1 MSPPHQ
7 RGPVKRQASPTT
19 ERRIEALASSLLRYE
34 ENDGGARALEAE
46 LASFERWLVSS
57 AEMCLELLKASREAL
72 ITSSSGD
79 AASRTDAFERA
90 SSAITTVQELL
101 VEGREPSS
109 IERSNRAGC
118 EREAAV
124 TVEHVVAP
132 VSEGAETGGGFDD
145 FAMLDVAE
153 IEGIDFDLL
162 PVYLAE
168 AGEQLEQAEL
178 LLVKIE
184 SEPEEP
190 EHLNGLF
197 RAMHTIKGSSAVV
210 GLARVK
216 ELAHESEQ
224 LLDSARRG
232 AVVLTGDLAD
242 LVLAAIDE
250 LRRLVDCARSVE
262 KDGPEPEPSA
272 DPALLRRLRAAVA
285 SAGAT
290 RATPRASA
298 EPLVLS
304 SFDGDA
310 RSEVIEGSDPPVA
323 STEDIGS
330 WSLGQ
335 PTNNS
340 SSTEV
345 GRANVAPRDSV
356 RVDSERLDKLV
367 EMIGEL
373 VIAESM
379 VSHSPDLRTSAIFPR
394 LARQVGQ
401 MDKLSRALQ
410 EHAMSLRM
418 VPVRD
423 TFQRTRRVVRDVA
436 KRAGKEVSLVLEGES
451 IELDKTVVDL
461 LGDPL
466 MHLVRNAIDHGLESP
481 EERLAAGKPREGKL
495 EIRAKYVGDQVHIEV
510 RDDGRGLDTER
521 IVEKAVERG
530 LVAPGQ
536 TLTEAQIFGLIF
548 APGLSTAK
556 VVTDLSG
563 RGVGTD
569 VVRSAI
575 ESLRGRVEVL
585 STRGQGA
592 TFRLR
597 LPLTLAAIDGMLV
610 LVGGRRYI
618 VPTLSIV
625 RTVQR
630 DSARITE
637 LLNGSRAI
645 QLNGKWVP
653 VYSLRQTLDP
663 SVVEDSGALPLV
675 VVVENGE
682 ERAGFAVERLL
693 GQQQIVVKSIG
704 AAISV
709 PGIAGGAILPDGT
722 VGLVLELG
730 GLMALARE
738 GFGAS
743 GNGALRAA

>member
-1 MSPPHQ
+1 M
-7 RGPVKRQASPTT
+7 KRQASITT
-19 ERRIEALASSLLRYE
+19 ERRIEALASSLLRHE
-34 ENDGGARALEAE
+34 GSERGAHALEGE
-46 LASFERWLVSS
+46 LASFERWLVAST
-57 AEMCLELLKASREAL
+57 ARALGLVRESREAL
-72 ITSSSGD
+72 KNASGAD
-79 AASRTDAFERA
+79 AGACTGAFERA
-90 SSAITTVQELL
+90 SAAITEVQELL
-101 VEGREPSS
+101 VEGKEPTS
-109 IERSNRAGC
+109 
-118 EREAAV
+118 EREASGASGVEETIEAV
-124 TVEHVVAP
+124 LGVEAPPVVA
-132 VSEGAETGGGFDD
+132 ETDDGFED
-145 FAMLDVAE
+145 FAMLGEAE
-153 IEGIDFDLL
+153 IEGIDYDLL

-168 AGEQLEQAEL
+168 AGEQLEQSEL

-190 EHLNGLF
+190 EHLNALF

-232 AVVLTGDLAD
+232 DVVLTGSLAD

-250 LRRLVDCARSVE
+250 LRRLVDCARSI
-262 KDGPEPEPSA
+262 DRHRPEPEPSA
-272 DPALLRRLRAAVA
+272 DPGLLRRLKSAVA
-285 SAGAT
+285 AAGA
-290 RATPRASA
+290 PRSNPKPVALVPAAPPVESDIPRMVESDSSTSVNPSEEVGPWNMGQPSTEPSA
-298 EPLVLS
+298 E
-304 SFDGDA
+304 
-310 RSEVIEGSDPPVA
+310 
-323 STEDIGS
+323 STAPEAK
-330 WSLGQ
+330 
-335 PTNNS
+335 
-340 SSTEV
+340 
-345 GRANVAPRDSV
+345 RAKLAPRDSV

-379 VSHSPDLRTSAIFPR
+379 VSHSPDLRASPVFAR

-418 VPVRD
+418 VPVRE
-423 TFQRTRRVVRDVA
+423 TLQRTRRVVRDVA
-436 KRAGKEVSLVLEGES
+436 KRSGKEVALVLEGES
-451 IELDKTVVDL
+451 IELDKTVVDM

-521 IVEKAVERG
+521 ILEKATERG

-536 TLTEAQIFGLIF
+536 TLTEAQIFALIF
-548 APGLSTAK
+548 EPGLSTAK

-575 ESLRGRVEVL
+575 ESLRGRVEVI
-585 STRGQGA
+585 STRGKGA
-592 TFRLR
+592 TFRIR

-610 LVGGRRYI
+610 LVAGRRYI

-630 DSARITE
+630 ASARITD

-653 VYSLRQTLDP
+653 VYSLRHTLDP
-663 SVVEDSGALPLV
+663 SCKDDAAELPLV

-682 ERAGFAVERLL
+682 ESAGFAVDRLL

-730 GLMALARE
+730 GLIALARE
-738 GFGAS
+738 GCRSDAQD
-743 GNGALRAA
+743 ALRAA

>member
-1 MSPPHQ
+1 M
-7 RGPVKRQASPTT
+7 KRQASLTT
-19 ERRIEALASSLLRYE
+19 ERRIEAIASSLLRYE
-34 ENDGGARALEAE
+34 ESDGGAQALEAE
-46 LASFERWLVSS
+46 LACFERWLASS
-57 AEMCLELLKASREAL
+57 SEKCLELLRGSRECL
-72 ITSSSGD
+72 RKSFSEDST
-79 AASRTDAFERA
+79 SRTAAFERT
-90 SSAITTVQELL
+90 SRAITSVQELL
-101 VEGREPSS
+101 VEGKEPSLL
-109 IERSNRAGC
+109 ELGR
-118 EREAAV
+118 REAAQPHAAESSAAV
-124 TVEHVVAP
+124 PVEPVPDAVAA
-132 VSEGAETGGGFDD
+132 SAEAGDGFED
-145 FAMLDVAE
+145 FQMLEVAE

-197 RAMHTIKGSSAVV
+197 RAMHTMKGSSAVV

-232 AVVLTGDLAD
+232 AVVLTGSLAD

-250 LRRLVDCARSVE
+250 LRRLVDCARSV
-262 KDGPEPEPSA
+262 DRHRPEPEPSA
-272 DPALLRRLRAAVA
+272 DPALLRRLKAAVA
-285 SAGAT
+285 AAGAS
-290 RATPRASA
+290 REVPVPRG
-298 EPLVLS
+298 EPIDLS
-304 SFDGDA
+304 SSDGDA
-310 RSEVIEGSDPPVA
+310 PSEVFPGPDASVA
-323 STEDIGS
+323 PADDMGS

-335 PTNNS
+335 SDST
-340 SSTEV
+340 SSTPEAA
-345 GRANVAPRDSV
+345 RAKIVPRDSV

-418 VPVRD
+418 VPVRE

-436 KRAGKEVSLVLEGES
+436 KRSGKEVSLVLEGES
-451 IELDKTVVDL
+451 IELDKTVVDM

-510 RDDGRGLDTER
+510 RDDGRGLDTDR
-521 IVEKAVERG
+521 ILEKATERG

-536 TLTEAQIFGLIF
+536 ALTESQIFALIF
-548 APGLSTAK
+548 EPGLSTAK

-575 ESLRGRVEVL
+575 EALRGRVEVL
-585 STRGQGA
+585 STRGRGA

-630 DSARITE
+630 DSAQIAE

-653 VYSLRQTLDP
+653 VYSLRHTLDP

-675 VVVENGE
+675 VVVENGD

-704 AAISV
+704 ASISV

-730 GLMALARE
+730 GLIALARE
-738 GFGAS
+738 GS
-743 GNGALRAA
+743 RPETQQALRAA

>member
-1 MSPPHQ
+1 M
-7 RGPVKRQASPTT
+7 KRQASTTT
-19 ERRIEALASSLLRYE
+19 ERRIEALASSLLRHE
-34 ENDGGARALEAE
+34 GSSTGARALEGE
-46 LASFERWLVSS
+46 LASFERWLLGATERALV
-57 AEMCLELLKASREAL
+57 LVRASRAAL
-72 ITSSSGD
+72 KSASD
-79 AASRTDAFERA
+79 AESECTLAFERA
-90 SSAITTVQELL
+90 SAAVTEVQELL
-101 VEGREPSS
+101 VEGKEPPT
-109 IERSNRAGC
+109 ELETKGAFDV
-118 EREAAV
+118 EATNGAAQVVEPASV
-124 TVEHVVAP
+124 TEDDGTF
-132 VSEGAETGGGFDD
+132 ED
-145 FAMLDVAE
+145 FAMLEQAE
-153 IEGIDFDLL
+153 IEGIDYDLL

-168 AGEQLEQAEL
+168 AGEQLEQSEL

-184 SEPEEP
+184 AEPEEP
-190 EHLNGLF
+190 EHLNALF

-232 AVVLTGDLAD
+232 DVVLMGSLTD
-242 LVLAAIDE
+242 LVLSAIDE
-250 LRRLVDCARSVE
+250 LRRLVDCARSI
-262 KDGPEPEPSA
+262 DRHRPEPEPAA
-272 DPALLRRLRAAVA
+272 DPGLLRRLRSAVA
-285 SAGAT
+285 AAAAARSSSKSVAVVPATAPRESGDSDVCERDSSITVEPVEEAG
-290 RATPRASA
+290 PWNMGQPSA
-298 EPLVLS
+298 ES
-304 SFDGDA
+304 SVPEA
-310 RSEVIEGSDPPVA
+310 KR
-323 STEDIGS
+323 TK
-330 WSLGQ
+330 
-335 PTNNS
+335 
-340 SSTEV
+340 
-345 GRANVAPRDSV
+345 VAPRDSV

-379 VSHSPDLRTSAIFPR
+379 VSHSPDLRASPVFAR

-418 VPVRD
+418 VPVRE

-436 KRAGKEVSLVLEGES
+436 KRSGKEVALVIEGES
-451 IELDKTVVDL
+451 IELDKTVVDM

-521 IVEKAVERG
+521 IPEKATERG

-536 TLTEAQIFGLIF
+536 TLTEAQIFALIF
-548 APGLSTAK
+548 EPGLSTAR

-585 STRGQGA
+585 STRGSGA
-592 TFRLR
+592 TFRIR

-610 LVGGRRYI
+610 LVAGRRYI

-630 DSARITE
+630 ASARITD

-645 QLNGKWVP
+645 QLNNKWVP
-653 VYSLRQTLDP
+653 VYSLRHTLDP
-663 SVVEDSGALPLV
+663 NCKDDSADLPLV

-682 ERAGFAVERLL
+682 ERAGFAVDRLL

-704 AAISV
+704 ADISV

-730 GLMALARE
+730 GLIALARE
-738 GFGAS
+738 GCRSDAQD
-743 GNGALRAA
+743 ALRAA

>member
-1 MSPPHQ
+1 M
-7 RGPVKRQASPTT
+7 
-19 ERRIEALASSLLRYE
+19 
-34 ENDGGARALEAE
+34 
-46 LASFERWLVSS
+46 
-57 AEMCLELLKASREAL
+57 
-72 ITSSSGD
+72 
-79 AASRTDAFERA
+79 
-90 SSAITTVQELL
+90 
-101 VEGREPSS
+101 
-109 IERSNRAGC
+109 
-118 EREAAV
+118 
-124 TVEHVVAP
+124 
-132 VSEGAETGGGFDD
+132 
-145 FAMLDVAE
+145 
-153 IEGIDFDLL
+153 
-162 PVYLAE
+162 
-168 AGEQLEQAEL
+168 
-178 LLVKIE
+178 
-184 SEPEEP
+184 
-190 EHLNGLF
+190 
-197 RAMHTIKGSSAVV
+197 KGSSAVV

-232 AVVLTGDLAD
+232 DVVLTGSLAD

-250 LRRLVDCARSVE
+250 LRRLVDCARSI
-262 KDGPEPEPSA
+262 DRHRPEPEPSA
-272 DPALLRRLRAAVA
+272 DPGLLRRLRAAVTA
-285 SAGAT
+285 AGA
-290 RATPRASA
+290 PRVNAKVDA
-298 EPLVLS
+298 IAPPAS
-304 SFDGDA
+304 SFESDVPV
-310 RSEVIEGSDPPVA
+310 EVDLGVEPSAPPVEDAGAWSMA
-323 STEDIGS
+323 SPVGET
-330 WSLGQ
+330 
-335 PTNNS
+335 
-340 SSTEV
+340 STPEP
-345 GRANVAPRDSV
+345 RRTKLAPRDSV

-379 VSHSPDLRTSAIFPR
+379 VSHSPDLRASPVFAR

-418 VPVRD
+418 VPVRE
-423 TFQRTRRVVRDVA
+423 TLQRTRRVVRDVA
-436 KRAGKEVSLVLEGES
+436 KRSGKEVSLVLEGES
-451 IELDKTVVDL
+451 IELDKTVVDM

-481 EERLAAGKPREGKL
+481 EERIAAGKPREGKL

-521 IVEKAVERG
+521 ILEKATERG

-536 TLTEAQIFGLIF
+536 TLTEAQIFALIF
-548 APGLSTAK
+548 EPGLSTAK

-575 ESLRGRVEVL
+575 EALRGRVEVL
-585 STRGQGA
+585 STRGKGA
-592 TFRLR
+592 TFRIR

-610 LVGGRRYI
+610 LVAGRRYI

-630 DSARITE
+630 ASAKITD

-653 VYSLRQTLDP
+653 VYSLRSTLDP
-663 SVVEDSGALPLV
+663 NSRDDAAELPLV

-682 ERAGFAVERLL
+682 ERAGFAVDRLL

-730 GLMALARE
+730 GLIALARE
-738 GFGAS
+738 GCRTGAQD
-743 GNGALRAA
+743 ALRAA

>member
-1 MSPPHQ
+1 M
-7 RGPVKRQASPTT
+7 
-19 ERRIEALASSLLRYE
+19 
-34 ENDGGARALEAE
+34 GARALEGE
-46 LASFERWLVSS
+46 LGTFERWLVASTARS
-57 AEMCLELLKASREAL
+57 LELVRESREAL
-72 ITSSSGD
+72 RKALDDD
-79 AASRTDAFERA
+79 ADVCARAFERA
-90 SSAITTVQELL
+90 SAAIAVVQELL
-101 VEGREPSS
+101 VEGKEPAHKDLDGLGA
-109 IERSNRAGC
+109 SNLGGAKD
-118 EREAAV
+118 E
-124 TVEHVVAP
+124 VVAVEP
-132 VSEGAETGGGFDD
+132 PPVAVSEPDGGFED
-145 FAMLDVAE
+145 FTMLEQAE
-153 IEGIDFDLL
+153 IEGIDYDLL

-168 AGEQLEQAEL
+168 AGEQLEQSEL

-190 EHLNGLF
+190 EHLNALF

-232 AVVLTGDLAD
+232 DVVLTGSLAD

-250 LRRLVDCARSVE
+250 LRRLVDCARNI
-262 KDGPEPEPSA
+262 DRHRPEPEPSA
-272 DPALLRRLRAAVA
+272 DPGLLRRLKAAVAAAVPRVNAKAVA
-285 SAGAT
+285 SA
-290 RATPRASA
+290 PIS
-298 EPLVLS
+298 S
-304 SFDGDA
+304 SFESDSPAEVDLATDPSEPPIEDAGAWNMAQPAGDSNTPEP
-310 RSEVIEGSDPPVA
+310 RR
-323 STEDIGS
+323 TK
-330 WSLGQ
+330 
-335 PTNNS
+335 
-340 SSTEV
+340 
-345 GRANVAPRDSV
+345 VAPRDSV

-379 VSHSPDLRTSAIFPR
+379 VSHSPDLRASPVFAR

-418 VPVRD
+418 VPVRE

-436 KRAGKEVSLVLEGES
+436 KRSGKEVALVLEGES
-451 IELDKTVVDL
+451 IELDKTVVDM

-510 RDDGRGLDTER
+510 RDDGRGLDTDR
-521 IVEKAVERG
+521 ILEKATERG

-536 TLTEAQIFGLIF
+536 TLTEAQIFALIF
-548 APGLSTAK
+548 EPGLSTAK

-585 STRGQGA
+585 STRGKGA
-592 TFRLR
+592 TFRIR

-610 LVGGRRYI
+610 LVAGRRYI

-630 DSARITE
+630 ASARITD

-653 VYSLRQTLDP
+653 VYSLRHTLDP
-663 SVVEDSGALPLV
+663 NSKDDAAELPLV
-675 VVVENGE
+675 VVVENGD
-682 ERAGFAVERLL
+682 ERAGFAVDRLL

-730 GLMALARE
+730 GLIALARE
-738 GFGAS
+738 GCRSDAQE
-743 GNGALRAA
+743 ALRAA